1 MECYLAIK
9 EGNPAI
15 CCDMDWTLAVLC
27 KVKQAEVKLLSRV
40 RLFATPGT
48 IACQAPL
55 SMRFSKQEYWRGLPF
70 PSPGD
75 LLNPGI
81 KPGLP
86 HCRRI
91 LFQLSHQGS
100 PRILEWVAYPFS
112 SGSSQPRNQT
122 GVSCIAGDWILW
134 ILYQLSY
141 HGSPVQCE
149 TN

>member
-27 KVKQAEVKLLSRV
+27 KVKQAKVKLLSCV

-81 KPGLP
+81 KPRSPALQADSFPAEPPGKPKNIGVGSLSLLQRIFPTQESNWGLL
-86 HCRRI
+86 HCRR
-91 LFQLSHQGS
+91 LDSLDSLPTELSWK
-100 PRILEWVAYPFS
+100 PCAK
-112 SGSSQPRNQT
+112 
-122 GVSCIAGDWILW
+122 
-134 ILYQLSY
+134 
-141 HGSPVQCE
+141 
-149 TN
+149 